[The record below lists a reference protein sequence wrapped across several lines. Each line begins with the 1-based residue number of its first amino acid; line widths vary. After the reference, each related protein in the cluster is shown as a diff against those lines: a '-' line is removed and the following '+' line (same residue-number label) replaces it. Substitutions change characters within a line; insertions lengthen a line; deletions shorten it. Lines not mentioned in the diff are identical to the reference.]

1 LTGTKTFIAGLQ
13 SLLIDVDV
21 NVSFAFYAAA
31 FLIGLPPDCRRVIPG
46 SGQEKRT
53 IVLFHYR

>member
-31 FLIGLPPDCRRVIPG
+31 FQVPAAACLQAGCSLAADKKKNGRSIL
-46 SGQEKRT
+46 
-53 IVLFHYR
+53 L